1 MNSSVVVS
9 SSLSTV
15 AERDSIS
22 SMSTVTSTNRSPSA
36 GSESLSRVGTSGRSG
51 KRKGSE
57 WEILGNLEKGV
68 TYTIKPKKYEGYLSK
83 RRKWPLKGWH
93 KRYFVIE
100 QGFFTYGK
108 NSADIGRGR
117 TLGRFNIGEA
127 VISANYAEMR
137 IDIDAEESVHHVK
150 LDTMEQFGLFLEQ
163 MQQHRLFVQHQ
174 SNVGMNNLT
183 SPTSPEDSCSSS
195 PMGPP
200 SITLSS
206 HRNSLVRGLRPARAN
221 LLAEMSQ
228 QDESLVT
235 HLQQI
240 SGQLGVLM
248 DCLSKVEGEHTSSGM
263 KKLFHLRK
271 KKSSGPST
279 RGQSSTGSDR
289 ASPVEGEADL
299 ISSSSLAGMSSLS
312 NSNPS
317 LASLSLGRPISFPG
331 AEGSGGKGQGGG
343 KEEALTIA
351 MEMQADLANI
361 SKDYLQKRDHIKMLV
376 ESDSKGSSMQP
387 NMAVLASLRQ
397 SLRTAQEQNH
407 VLRTRLARIHAESDV
422 SELPAV
428 PTMPDTATL
437 PRGMN
442 GTLSYSSS
450 CMSEFFDAREY
461 ANSGEDTE
469 EEEASDEESRSETE
483 EDDAM
488 FQEAV
493 TSRNQSPT
501 GGDLIQPSVLAQGD
515 TGTLTGRRRELPV
528 PKTETEG
535 VNLWNLLC
543 KNIGKDLSKIS
554 MPVTLNEPLSTLQ
567 RLCEELE
574 YSDLVDKA
582 VSSTTALDR
591 MTWVAAFAISAYG
604 SSNARAS
611 HKPFNPLLGETYECV
626 REDKGF
632 RYISEQVS
640 HHPPVSCV
648 HATGTGWTWS
658 QALRIRS
665 KFWGKSMEFQPEGSV
680 HLTLEDQGEE
690 YKWNKVTSCIHNL
703 LGQERWVDLYGESV
717 ITCKQSGLTARIQFV
732 KASYWSNKRHE
743 MFGTITDNSGSVLQ
757 NMFGKWS
764 EALYVGKAPSARC
777 IWRPGS
783 LPEEAELYY
792 GFSRFAVELNEVTS
806 VERSNIPPTD
816 ARLRP
821 DQRALEEGRVAE
833 AENIKLGVEQAQRDR
848 RRQRENDQLDP
859 YLPLWFVC
867 SEVES
872 EEKVVGEEV
881 GPERWKFGDSYW
893 DSRRKGFQS
902 VQFEP
907 LW

>member
-1 MNSSVVVS
+1 MTTPLVVS
-9 SSLSTV
+9 SSSLSSMP
-15 AERDSIS
+15 ERDSIT
-22 SMSTVTSTNRSPSA
+22 SMATITDSNYSPS
-36 GSESLSRVGTSGRSG
+36 GGTESLSRVGGGTSGRSG

-68 TYTIKPKKYEGYLSK
+68 AYTIKPKRHEGWLSK

-93 KRYFVIE
+93 KRYYVIE
-100 QGFFTYGK
+100 QGFFAYGK
-108 NSADIGRGR
+108 NAADMGRGR

-150 LDTMEQFGLFLEQ
+150 FYSMEQFGLFLEQ

-174 SNVGMNNLT
+174 TNCGVNNLA
-183 SPTSPEDSCSSS
+183 SPTSPEDSSSSS

-200 SITLSS
+200 SISLSS
-206 HRNSLVRGLRPARAN
+206 QRNSLVRGLRPARAN

-228 QDESLVT
+228 QDESLVNS
-235 HLQQI
+235 LQQI
-240 SGQLGVLM
+240 SSQLGVLM
-248 DCLSKVEGEHTSSGM
+248 DCLSKVEGEHTGSGM

-271 KKSSGPST
+271 KKSSGPSS

-289 ASPVEGEADL
+289 ASPVEGEADM
-299 ISSSSLAGMSSLS
+299 ISSSSLATMSSLS

-331 AEGSGGKGQGGG
+331 AEGAGKGLGGG

-351 MEMQADLANI
+351 MEMQGDLANI

-397 SLRTAQEQNH
+397 ALRSTQEQNTM
-407 VLRTRLARIHAESDV
+407 LRNKLARIHAESDI
-422 SELPAV
+422 SELPAA
-428 PTMPDTATL
+428 PAMPETSTL

-461 ANSGEDTE
+461 ADSGEDTDE
-469 EEEASDEESRSETE
+469 EEEELSDEESRSETE
-483 EDDAM
+483 EDDAI
-488 FQEAV
+488 FQEAE
-493 TSRNQSPT
+493 TSRNQSPVV
-501 GGDLIQPSVLAQGD
+501 GDPGLLAQGD

-582 VSSTTALDR
+582 VSASTPLER
-591 MTWVAAFAISAYG
+591 MSWVAAFAISAYG
-604 SSNARAS
+604 STRAS
-611 HKPFNPLLGETYECV
+611 HKPFNPLLGETYECI

-648 HATGTGWTWS
+648 HATGTGWSWS

-680 HLTLEDQGEE
+680 HLTLQEHGEE

-743 MFGTITDNSGSVLQ
+743 LFGTITDNTGAVLQ

-806 VERSNIPPTD
+806 VERSQIPPTD

-821 DQRALEEGRVAE
+821 DQKALEEGRVGE

-848 RRQRENDQLDP
+848 RRQRENDQLEP
-859 YLPLWFVC
+859 YTPLWFVC
-867 SEVES
+867 SEVETD
-872 EEKVVGEEV
+872 EKVQGEEV
-881 GPERWKFGDSYW
+881 GPERWKFGDTYW
-893 DSRRKGFQS
+893 DFRSKSFQG